1 MVKGKK
7 EEVETPPELPP
18 EETPPETQTPT
29 FTQEDLD
36 NARLEGQRQYQGLQ
50 KVIAKKDRELD
61 ALQRKAPTSNK
72 KVLAAVLDEIDR
84 PQEELYQDPGRG
96 SRISQLRVD
105 LEREEQLE
113 RMNAYAQQERERI
126 NQIIEDAGFS
136 PTDEA
141 FEDVEDAYDLSM
153 MDGNFARAEKKAR
166 KIIGKLAKPVKEPEP
181 DIEKLVEEGVRKM
194 MEEKG
199 ELTMPAGGPSGA
211 LSKSWTTKQI
221 KGMDSKTYQKEFPG
235 GIPEIMKLA
244 KEGRILEET

>member
-1 MVKGKK
+1 MVEEGKR
-7 EEVETPPELPP
+7 EEEEQTPEPEVEQ
-18 EETPPETQTPT
+18 ETLTKTY
-29 FTQEDLD
+29 TQEDLD
-36 NARLEGQRQYQGLQ
+36 NARLESQRQYQGLQ
-50 KVIAKKDRELD
+50 KVVARKDREIADLRHKSPQ
-61 ALQRKAPTSNK
+61 ASNK
-72 KVLAAVLDEIDR
+72 KVLAAVLDEMDK
-84 PQEELYQDPGRG
+84 PQEELYQDSGRG

-105 LEREEQLE
+105 LEREEQLDK
-113 RMNAYAQQERERI
+113 MNAYAQQERERI

-181 DIEKLVEEGVRKM
+181 DIEKLVEERARKL

-199 ELTMPAGGPSGA
+199 ELSMPAGGPSGA
-211 LSKSWTTKQI
+211 LSKTWTTKQI
-221 KGMDSKTYQKEFPG
+221 SQMDAKTYQKEFPG